1 MSEKLDDLRAANG
14 SGKES
19 EVKVP
24 ERDSGDHGKRLPGEV
39 ILQHRRPSFRGP
51 GARAVRSLAQS
62 TFVGEDDSSP
72 FFLGFFLISTQRFS
86 FHSRILAWSR
96 SRARPTGR
104 WQLQPSCRKMRQACE
119 GS

>member
-1 MSEKLDDLRAANG
+1 MRQKFDDLGAANS
-14 SGKES
+14 SGKEP

-24 ERDSGDHGKRLPGEV
+24 KSDSGDRRKGFPGEV
-39 ILQHRRPSFRGP
+39 ILQHRRLSFLGP
-51 GARAVRSLAQS
+51 RARAVRSLAQS
-62 TFVGEDDSSP
+62 TFVDEDDGAP

-86 FHSRILAWSR
+86 FHSRILASSR

-104 WQLQPSCRKMRQACE
+104 WQLQPSFCRMRQACE